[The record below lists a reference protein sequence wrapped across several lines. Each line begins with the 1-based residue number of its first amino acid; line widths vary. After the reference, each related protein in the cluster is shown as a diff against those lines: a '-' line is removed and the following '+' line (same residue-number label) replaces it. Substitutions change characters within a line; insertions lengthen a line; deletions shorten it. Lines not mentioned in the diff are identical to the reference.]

1 MVPLYNRTLL
11 SKRKQKV
18 LQYLLMQCEF
28 NGSVSETLWEV
39 KKARHKRLQLYV
51 LIIDT
56 MEKGKP
62 YIQQSDQCL
71 LEVGMGK

>member
-1 MVPLYNRTLL
+1 MVPLCNRTLL
-11 SKRKQKV
+11 GKRKRKV
-18 LQYLLMQCEF
+18 LQYLLMQCEL
-28 NGSVSETLWEV
+28 NGSISETSWEV
-39 KKARHKRLQLYV
+39 KEARHKRLQLYV

-56 MEKGKP
+56 TEKGKP